1 LLTSS
6 FFFVRVVLFLLL
18 SLFLV
23 AQLAGSC
30 KSFQNRERE
39 RERKKKRKNGKK
51 SKRGRLVSKTK
62 TENEKKNHSI
72 THEKLFFSFKKN
84 TQPTVRAAGSG
95 VYDKSR
101 KYADIK
107 EATAAG
113 LDGACAPFPEG
124 LDILGFC
131 KGING
136 GDLQRFREAE
146 ITHGRVSMIATVGF
160 LVGEQVEGSSFLFDA
175 QVTGPA
181 IDHFQQTPGLVW
193 GLVGA
198 TIFLLESTRVQKGW
212 SDPFTS
218 ELFSLN
224 DDYIPGQW
232 GFDPLGLS
240 NNKTAEDMA
249 EARLKEIN
257 NGRLAMISISGMVA
271 QELVNGLNLIPA
283 DEVLEEGRG
292 AALAQMGKQCAGA
305 VDEAACAKAFEAAE
319 RIAVAAGN

>member
-1 LLTSS
+1 VWL
-6 FFFVRVVLFLLL
+6 
-18 SLFLV
+18 
-23 AQLAGSC
+23 
-30 KSFQNRERE
+30 
-39 RERKKKRKNGKK
+39 KKKEKILTDNFDIFLSSNHHHKHTTTTNN
-51 SKRGRLVSKTK
+51 KT
-62 TENEKKNHSI
+62 
-72 THEKLFFSFKKN
+72 L
-84 TQPTVRAAGSG
+84 QPTVRASGSG
-95 VYDKSR
+95 VFDKS
-101 KYADIK
+101 KQYADIK

-224 DDYIPGQW
+224 DDYVPGQW

-292 AALAQMGKQCAGA
+292 AALLQMGKQCAGA

-319 RIAVAAGN
+319 RVAVAAGK

>member
-1 LLTSS
+1 MALTIMA
-6 FFFVRVVLFLLL
+6 
-18 SLFLV
+18 SL
-23 AQLAGSC
+23 A
-30 KSFQNRERE
+30 K
-39 RERKKKRKNGKK
+39 
-51 SKRGRLVSKTK
+51 
-62 TENEKKNHSI
+62 
-72 THEKLFFSFKKN
+72 
-84 TQPTVRAAGSG
+84 PTVRASGSG
-95 VYDKSR
+95 VFDKS
-101 KYADIK
+101 KQYADIK

-181 IDHFQQTPGLVW
+181 IDHFQQTPGV
-193 GLVGA
+193 GLG
-198 TIFLLESTRVQKGW
+198 LGW

-224 DDYIPGQW
+224 DDYVPGQW

-292 AALAQMGKQCAGA
+292 AALLQMGKQCAGA

-319 RIAVAAGN
+319 RVAVAAGK

>member
-1 LLTSS
+1 LT
-6 FFFVRVVLFLLL
+6 FFFLQTTTTTNILT
-18 SLFLV
+18 
-23 AQLAGSC
+23 
-30 KSFQNRERE
+30 NT
-39 RERKKKRKNGKK
+39 N
-51 SKRGRLVSKTK
+51 KT
-62 TENEKKNHSI
+62 
-72 THEKLFFSFKKN
+72 L
-84 TQPTVRAAGSG
+84 QPTVRASGSG
-95 VYDKSR
+95 VFDKS
-101 KYADIK
+101 KQYADIK

-198 TIFLLESTRVQKGW
+198 TIFLLESARVQKGW

-224 DDYIPGQW
+224 DDYVPGQW

-292 AALAQMGKQCAGA
+292 AALLQMGKQCAGA

-319 RIAVAAGN
+319 RVAVAAGK

>member
-1 LLTSS
+1 MGTHTHTYIYINMALTSM
-6 FFFVRVVLFLLL
+6 L
-18 SLFLV
+18 S
-23 AQLAGSC
+23 A
-30 KSFQNRERE
+30 
-39 RERKKKRKNGKK
+39 
-51 SKRGRLVSKTK
+51 TK
-62 TENEKKNHSI
+62 
-72 THEKLFFSFKKN
+72 
-84 TQPTVRAAGSG
+84 PTVRAATSS

-136 GDLQRFREAE
+136 GDLQRDREAE
-146 ITHGRVSMIATVGF
+146 ITHGRVAMIATVGF

-224 DDYIPGQW
+224 DDYVPGQW

-240 NNKTAEDMA
+240 KNKTAEDMA
-249 EARLKEIN
+249 EARFKEIN

-292 AALAQMGKQCAGA
+292 AALVQMGKQCAGA
-305 VDEAACAKAFEAAE
+305 VDEAACAKAFEPRKESRLPPVSKCFCRQNFFFSSQRRGNEDVNTKIFGFRIYIMYQREGE
-319 RIAVAAGN
+319 RRVRV

>member
-1 LLTSS
+1 LKEYHTRRRRENKYVTSS
-6 FFFVRVVLFLLL
+6 
-18 SLFLV
+18 
-23 AQLAGSC
+23 
-30 KSFQNRERE
+30 
-39 RERKKKRKNGKK
+39 KKRKSTTFDEKSFHSLADVWLKK
-51 SKRGRLVSKTK
+51 KEKFLTDTFDIFLSSNHPTNILTNTNKT
-62 TENEKKNHSI
+62 
-72 THEKLFFSFKKN
+72 L
-84 TQPTVRAAGSG
+84 QPTVRASGSG
-95 VYDKSR
+95 VFDKS
-101 KYADIK
+101 KQYADIK

-224 DDYIPGQW
+224 DDYVPGQW

-292 AALAQMGKQCAGA
+292 AALVQMGKQCAGA

-319 RIAVAAGN
+319 RVAVAAGK